1 MIETKMKRMI
11 NGYEI
16 DTLPKV
22 VVKELGGEGEYRA
35 VTKCRAG
42 FPTIYD
48 IGKFN
53 NPLMAFN
60 RVQPKALLNL
70 QYKPIGCEYWL
81 CLYARKGNK
90 VVVVDES
97 LVK

>member
-1 MIETKMKRMI
+1 MREMKRLI
-11 NGYEI
+11 NGLKVEGYMVK
-16 DTLPKV
+16 DTSRV
-22 VVKELGGEGEYRA
+22 LGEAGEYRA

-48 IGKFN
+48 IGTFN

-60 RVQPKALLNL
+60 RVEPKRLLNL
-70 QYKPIGCEYWL
+70 QYKPNGVAHWYS
-81 CLYARKGNK
+81 LYVRKGNK
-90 VVVVDES
+90 LVSVDES

>member
-1 MIETKMKRMI
+1 MREMKRMI
-11 NGYEI
+11 NGLKIEA
-16 DTLPKV
+16 LPKG

-48 IGKFN
+48 IGTFD
-53 NPLMAFN
+53 NPLTAFN
-60 RVQPKALLNL
+60 YVQPQALLNL
-70 QYKPIGCEYWL
+70 QYKPTGCKHWL